1 MRDTIHRRMAELGID
16 NIRELERAAG
26 VKKDVIG
33 NMLRGRSRSVRS
45 ESIPGIAEALD
56 ISIPELLT
64 GAPDTGCAPAWET
77 LDVRS
82 TTDDLNT
89 PDSTEQIGFALRA
102 RHPAPA
108 GETDFALRIED
119 DTMAPTISRGDLVF
133 IRRVE
138 RPCSAYDT
146 DRANICLIKTEHS
159 DLRVR
164 RLSTRMADGKIDVQT
179 DNRDYADEI
188 GIDAASITIYGTVEY
203 VLKRL

>member
-45 ESIPGIAEALD
+45 ESIPGIAEALR

-64 GAPDTGCAPAWET
+64 GTPDKGYAPAWET

-102 RHPAPA
+102 RHHGPA

-119 DTMAPTISRGDLVF
+119 DTMAPSLSRGDLVF
-133 IRRVE
+133 IRRVQ
-138 RPCSAYDT
+138 RPCSTYDT

-159 DLRVR
+159 DLQVR
-164 RLSTRMADGKIDVQT
+164 RLSKRIADGKIDVHT
-179 DNRDYADEI
+179 DNDDYPDEM
-188 GIDAASITIYGTVEY
+188 GVDAASITIYGTVEY